1 MTRKHP
7 IAADDISMW
16 DNPQESPLVRQ
27 LLRAGRDDQVKYDVE
42 AGLARHLA
50 NLQSGTQL
58 PPWAVAQS
66 TVQKGWSPA
75 LLAWLL
81 PPVISATLV
90 GAWLYLRPA
99 DTTPTPL
106 VTPSTALI
114 SAPAS
119 PLAATVPSAEPV
131 RVGRTEM
138 AQPAINVVSPAVEVA
153 TRDRDRDR
161 DIDVQS
167 DAQQKARAASPIRGG
182 RHAAVA
188 HRART
193 GTAHLERD
201 TERSHVSGGVASAT
215 PVPEEASGTTSR
227 GPSTGTL
234 SAASPAA
241 NSVAA
246 ASVNSAN
253 ASAERRS
260 EPAPAPVAPAANER
274 REPEPQAPRDT
285 GISDA
290 RLEREMQML
299 AVAQRVLT
307 SDPERSL
314 RLTRQ
319 GEQEFRGSMFSA
331 ERTQVSLLALVQ
343 LGRVDEARRLGAPFL
358 RAYPNAPW
366 SARLRQALASGRLP
380 STR

>member
-7 IAADDISMW
+7 SAADDVSMW

-27 LLRAGRDDQVKYDVE
+27 LLRAGRDDQVQYDVD

-50 NLQSGTQL
+50 NLQSGTQA

-99 DTTPTPL
+99 DTTPSPL
-106 VTPSTALI
+106 VTPSSSPAMAMALESTGQGAAAVQPI
-114 SAPAS
+114 EPARI
-119 PLAATVPSAEPV
+119 A
-131 RVGRTEM
+131 RTDA
-138 AQPAINVVSPAVEVA
+138 AQPAFAALNPAA
-153 TRDRDRDR
+153 DAASRDRDRDR

-167 DAQQKARAASPIRGG
+167 DAQQKARAASPIRVG
-182 RHAAVA
+182 RHASLAPRV
-188 HRART
+188 RART
-193 GTAHLERD
+193 GAAQLDRD
-201 TERSHVSGGVASAT
+201 AERSHVGVASAT
-215 PVPEEASGTTSR
+215 SVPEDVSGTSSH
-227 GPSTGTL
+227 GPSNGTTTAAVP
-234 SAASPAA
+234 AAS
-241 NSVAA
+241 
-246 ASVNSAN
+246 SVNN
-253 ASAERRS
+253 VVASTERRS
-260 EPAPAPVAPAANER
+260 ENAQPPVAPAANER
-274 REPEPQAPRDT
+274 REPEPQAPRDN

-307 SDPERSL
+307 TDPERSL

-331 ERTQVSLLALVQ
+331 ERTHVSLLALVQ

-380 STR
+380 SGR